1 MMHSQQRA
9 QEGRRRMTISRNSF
23 VESRFT
29 VNSLSCKL
37 SDFYRKFPSN
47 VEFHTLSSTF
57 VSSSVESRGQYII
70 TLKFFSHVI
79 YIREFRIYPK
89 DVGYPFPDHS
99 LDFVTFDS
107 STFQNVHV
115 QFV

>member
-1 MMHSQQRA
+1 MI
-9 QEGRRRMTISRNSF
+9 ISRNSF

-37 SDFYRKFPSN
+37 TDFDRKFPSN
-47 VEFHTLSSTF
+47 LEFHTLLSTS
-57 VSSSVESRGQYII
+57 VSSSVESRGQYNVM
-70 TLKFFSHVI
+70 LKFFNHVI

-89 DVGYPFPDHS
+89 DVGYPFPYYS
-99 LDFVTFDS
+99 LDFVTFNS
-107 STFQNVHV
+107 STLQNVHV